1 MVVQMNQ
8 NESETD
14 KTGIDNDENK
24 HFVSELR
31 GKTLMSANG
40 DILGIIDNFVVDT
53 ESGRID
59 YVLVAPTEDL
69 DVTQFKIDKTGRVV
83 LDFGNIKAVKDVV
96 VIGPM

>member
-1 MVVQMNQ
+1 M
-8 NESETD
+8 SENTNR
-14 KTGIDNDENK
+14 IDENK

-40 DILGIIDNFVVDT
+40 DILGMIDNFVVDT
-53 ESGRID
+53 ESGNIE

-69 DVTQFKIDKTGRVV
+69 DISQYQNDKNGRIV